1 MPEGEATTPYAADE
15 AALKMREQR
24 PLFFAAPLIPVLL
37 MLGVIISGSL
47 TVLFGIALAA
57 VTMAVACLM
66 RIIWQTAHF
75 QGYKNTTENRALTIL
90 GYSAVPI
97 VLIALI
103 LNIFI

>member
-1 MPEGEATTPYAADE
+1 MTPYAADV

-24 PLFFAAPLIPVLL
+24 PLFLAAPLIPVL
-37 MLGVIISGSL
+37 MILGVVMSGSL
-47 TVLFGIALAA
+47 TLLFGVALAA
-57 VTMAVACLM
+57 LTVAVASLM

-90 GYSAVPI
+90 AYSAVPI
-97 VLIALI
+97 VLITLI

>member
-1 MPEGEATTPYAADE
+1 MTPYAADE

-24 PLFFAAPLIPVLL
+24 PLFFAAPLIPILL
-37 MLGVIISGSL
+37 ILGLLILGVIISGSL

-75 QGYKNTTENRALTIL
+75 KDYKNTTENRALTIL

>member
-1 MPEGEATTPYAADE
+1 MTPYTADV

-24 PLFFAAPLIPVLL
+24 PLFFAAPLIPVLMIL
-37 MLGVIISGSL
+37 SVVISGSL

-57 VTMAVACLM
+57 VTMAVGMLM

>member
-1 MPEGEATTPYAADE
+1 MTPYAADE

-24 PLFFAAPLIPVLL
+24 PLFFAAPLIPILL
-37 MLGVIISGSL
+37 ILGLLILGVIISGSL

-75 QGYKNTTENRALTIL
+75 KDYKNTTENRALTIL

-97 VLIALI
+97 VIIALI

>member
-1 MPEGEATTPYAADE
+1 M
-15 AALKMREQR
+15 
-24 PLFFAAPLIPVLL
+24 IV
-37 MLGVIISGSL
+37 SGSL

-57 VTMAVACLM
+57 VIMAVACLM

-75 QGYKNTTENRALTIL
+75 QGYKNTTENRTLTIL